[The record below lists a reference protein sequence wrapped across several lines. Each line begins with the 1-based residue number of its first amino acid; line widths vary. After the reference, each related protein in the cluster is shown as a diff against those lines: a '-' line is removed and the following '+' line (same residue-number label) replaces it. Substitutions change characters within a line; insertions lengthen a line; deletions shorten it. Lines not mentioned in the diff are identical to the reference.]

1 MTFEEPARDIVPDV
15 IDILRRFSHHV
26 TDDPSREPEVF
37 GNVTREKLRSFISQ
51 AKPIILVLPAF
62 PWKNR
67 NLDKVIGRHPDLGEE
82 LGLARLNHVC
92 EEIRKVYIHGAL
104 LHLIADGPV
113 YNGKPA
119 PRGALKCHSLLK
131 SIHLK
136 DLLGIPDAEYYEY
149 GLQLRALAGKRGFG
163 SIQFRRLPD
172 LLQDGNSDELSSD
185 DYLSSVPSWR
195 ARLEADFL
203 DVNFDVDQEVL
214 KNEDTRLTY
223 QGYVRLAEEDLKWG
237 VQFGGKNV
245 EHTDA
250 YTAAAQ
256 DVAKGMIRRL
266 IVRCKP
272 LFSPNVYLYYLG
284 I

>member
-26 TDDPSREPEVF
+26 TDDPSREPAVF
-37 GNVTREKLRSFISQ
+37 GSSTREKLRSFISQ

-92 EEIRKVYIHGAL
+92 EEIRKVYVHGAL

-113 YNGKPA
+113 YN
-119 PRGALKCHSLLK
+119 
-131 SIHLK
+131 
-136 DLLGIPDAEYYEY
+136 DLLGIPDAEYYAY
-149 GLQLRALAGKRGFG
+149 GLQLRALADKKGFG
-163 SIQFRRLPD
+163 SIHFLRLPD
-172 LLQDGNSDELSSD
+172 LLQDGNSDELSTD

-256 DVAKGMIRRL
+256 DVAKDMIRRL
-266 IVRCKP
+266 IMEEFSQVSLKTFERCTTW
-272 LFSPNVYLYYLG
+272 
-284 I
+284 